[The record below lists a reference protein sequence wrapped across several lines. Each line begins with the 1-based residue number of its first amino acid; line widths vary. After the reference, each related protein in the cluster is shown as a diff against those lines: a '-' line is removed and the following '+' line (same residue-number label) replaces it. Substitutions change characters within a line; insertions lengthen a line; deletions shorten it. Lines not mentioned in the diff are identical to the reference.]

1 MRRNSDK
8 RMLMRITIN
17 KLMRMRINS
26 DKCSDNENHSHMQ
39 VRMRIILIGSTLV
52 LQIPAKN
59 LRIDICPIN
68 RPPASPPAFKP
79 NPRRSP
85 TLSKPEARK
94 SPTLISQLQS
104 PQPVPC
110 FSPPPPHVP
119 PPPRRSTEIQR
130 LPQASATA
138 AAKHT
143 IRHQRYGSD

>member
-17 KLMRMRINS
+17 KLLRMRINS

-39 VRMRIILIGSTLV
+39 VIMRIILIGSTLV

-85 TLSKPEARK
+85 TPSKPEARK

-104 PQPVPC
+104 PQPVLC
-110 FSPPPPHVP
+110 QILCSS
-119 PPPRRSTEIQR
+119 RDALER
-130 LPQASATA
+130 LQCPQAESCP
-138 AAKHT
+138 
-143 IRHQRYGSD
+143 YPSVFL